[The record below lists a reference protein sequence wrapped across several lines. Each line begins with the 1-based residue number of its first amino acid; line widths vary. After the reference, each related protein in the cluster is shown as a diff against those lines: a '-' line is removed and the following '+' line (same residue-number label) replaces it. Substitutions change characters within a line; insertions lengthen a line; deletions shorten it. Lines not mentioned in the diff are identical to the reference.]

1 MDVVD
6 NGKPIWEARM
16 DLESVIDSLQY
27 YGGMGK
33 EYNLHTGPLGHSF
46 TTELFDHLF
55 MSVSSLEVTTRVHL
69 MFYKGHS
76 KLLARHCRLHLL
88 SKMSL
93 KYCLGIVTFPYR
105 LSLINHTKCTLL
117 ALAEWQL

>member
-69 MFYKGHS
+69 ICFIRDIVNFWLGTVPYIY
-76 KLLARHCRLHLL
+76 LA
-88 SKMSL
+88 
-93 KYCLGIVTFPYR
+93 
-105 LSLINHTKCTLL
+105 KCP
-117 ALAEWQL
+117 